1 MQYYR
6 SMAKDKTIYT
16 CTECGGTTPK
26 WLGKCP
32 HCNAWNTLIESIAE
46 APGAGKNRFGAQGLH
61 ASLTASAPVQ
71 ALCDIEASDFERT
84 PTGQDELDRV
94 LGGGIVE
101 GGVVL
106 IGGDPGIGKSTL
118 LLQALD
124 TLQRNWSSEAG
135 QPQGARAPWGGREP
149 HAVGERGGTLYVT
162 GEESGAQVALRA
174 RRLGIDGC
182 KVQVQAETQLEKILA
197 TLDNLQ
203 PRIAVIDSIQTVYSD
218 QLTSAPGSVAQV
230 RECAA
235 HLTRYAKS
243 SGTAIVLV
251 GHVTKEGALAGPRV
265 LEHMVDTVLYFEGDT
280 HSSFRLV
287 RAIKNRFGA
296 VNEIGVFAMTEKG
309 LKGVSNPSAIFL
321 SQHTE
326 PVPGSCVMVT
336 LEGTRPML
344 VEIQAL
350 VDSGGPSPRRLS
362 VGLDRDRLAMHLAV
376 LHRHAGVACMD
387 QDVFVNA
394 VGGVRIT
401 EPAADLAVML
411 AITSSL
417 RGKPLPKGFLAFG
430 EVGLAGEVRPAP
442 RGQERLKEAAKLG
455 FSVAIVPKANA
466 PKKSQN
472 KEFEGLTIHAVERV
486 EEAMGLMRSLQ

>member
-1 MQYYR
+1 
-6 SMAKDKTIYT
+6 MAKEKTIFT
-16 CTECGGTTPK
+16 CSDCGGTSPR

-32 HCNAWNTLIESIAE
+32 HCNAWNTLVEGVADN
-46 APGAGKNRFGAQGLH
+46 AAAGKNRYSSPQF
-61 ASLTASAPVQ
+61 Q
-71 ALCDIEASDFERT
+71 ALASTADVMALSDIDATDTART
-84 PTGQDELDRV
+84 PTGLDELDRV

-124 TLQRNWSSEAG
+124 ALQR
-135 QPQGARAPWGGREP
+135 GGLP
-149 HAVGERGGTLYVT
+149 TLYVT
-162 GEESGAQVALRA
+162 GEESGAQVALRS
-174 RRLGIDGC
+174 RRLGLDGSR
-182 KVQVQAETQLEKILA
+182 VQVLAEIQLEKILA
-197 TLDNLQ
+197 TLQTVQ
-203 PRIAVIDSIQTVYSD
+203 PAIAVIDSIQTVYSD

-235 HLTRYAKS
+235 HLTRAAKAT
-243 SGTAIVLV
+243 GIAIVLV

-321 SQHTE
+321 SQHSE
-326 PVPGSCVMVT
+326 PVPGSVVMVT

-362 VGLDRDRLAMHLAV
+362 VGLDKDRLAMLLAV
-376 LHRHAGVACMD
+376 LHRHAGIACMD

-394 VGGVRIT
+394 VGGVRIS

-411 AITSSL
+411 AISSSL
-417 RGKPLPKGFLAFG
+417 RGKPLPKGFIAFG

-455 FSVAIVPKANA
+455 FSVAVVPKANA
-466 PKKSQN
+466 PKKPI
-472 KEFEGLTIHAVERV
+472 EGLTIHAVERV
-486 EEAMGLMRSLQ
+486 EEAMDVVRGL

>member
-1 MQYYR
+1 VSKQK
-6 SMAKDKTIYT
+6 SVYT
-16 CTECGGTTPK
+16 CSECGGTSPK

-32 HCNAWNTLIESIAE
+32 HCNAWNTLVEGVADGPSKHRYQSLA
-46 APGAGKNRFGAQGLH
+46 GAQ
-61 ASLTASAPVQ
+61 PV
-71 ALCDIEASDFERT
+71 ATLSEIEASDVDRQ
-84 PTGQDELDRV
+84 PTGIDELDRV
-94 LGGGIVE
+94 LGGGIVA

-124 TLQRNWSSEAG
+124 ALSRNM
-135 QPQGARAPWGGREP
+135 RA
-149 HAVGERGGTLYVT
+149 LYVT
-162 GEESGAQVALRA
+162 GEESGAQVALRS
-174 RRLGIDGC
+174 RRLGLDGS
-182 KVQVQAETQLEKILA
+182 QVRVVAEIQLEKITA
-197 TLDNLQ
+197 TIDAEQ
-203 PRIAVIDSIQTVYSD
+203 PAICVIDSIQTVYSE

-235 HLTRYAKS
+235 QLTRVAKS
-243 SGTAIVLV
+243 SGTTIILV

-265 LEHMVDTVLYFEGDT
+265 LEHIVDTVLYFEGDT

-309 LKGVSNPSAIFL
+309 LKGVANPSAIFL
-321 SQHTE
+321 STHGE
-326 PVPGSCVMVT
+326 PVAGSCVLVT
-336 LEGTRPML
+336 LEGTRPLL

-362 VGLDRDRLAMHLAV
+362 VGLDRDRLAMMLAV
-376 LHRHAGVACMD
+376 LHRHAGIACLD

-394 VGGVRIT
+394 VGGVRIS

-411 AITSSL
+411 AIQSSL
-417 RGKPLPKGFLAFG
+417 RGKPLPRGFIAFG

-466 PKKSQN
+466 PKKPI
-472 KEFEGLTIHAVERV
+472 EGLTIHPVERI
-486 EEAMGLMRSLQ
+486 EEAIHLLRELN

>member
-1 MQYYR
+1 
-6 SMAKDKTIYT
+6 MAKEKSIYT
-16 CTECGGTTPK
+16 CTECGGTSPK

-32 HCNAWNTLIESIAE
+32 SCGAWNTLVESVAE
-46 APGAGKNRFGAQGLH
+46 GPAKNRYQTSRAGLNAAQ
-61 ASLTASAPVQ
+61 PVTT
-71 ALCDIEASDFERT
+71 LSDIEASDVDRQ
-84 PTGQDELDRV
+84 PTGIDELDRV
-94 LGGGIVE
+94 LGGGIVS

-124 TLQRNWSSEAG
+124 SLSRTM
-135 QPQGARAPWGGREP
+135 P
-149 HAVGERGGTLYVT
+149 TLYVT
-162 GEESGAQVALRA
+162 GEESGAQVALRS
-174 RRLGIDGC
+174 RRLGLDGS
-182 KVQVQAETQLEKILA
+182 KVRVLAEINLEKITA
-197 TLDNLQ
+197 TIDVER
-203 PRIAVIDSIQTVYSD
+203 PAVCVIDSIQTVYSEE
-218 QLTSAPGSVAQV
+218 LSSAPGSVAQV

-235 HLTRYAKS
+235 QLTRTAKG
-243 SGTAIVLV
+243 SGTTIVLV

-265 LEHMVDTVLYFEGDT
+265 LEHIVDTVLYFEGDT

-309 LKGVSNPSAIFL
+309 LKGVANPSAIFL
-321 SQHTE
+321 STHGD
-326 PVPGSCVMVT
+326 PVAGSCVLVT

-362 VGLDRDRLAMHLAV
+362 VGLERDRLAMMLAV
-376 LHRHAGVACMD
+376 LHRHAGIACFD

-394 VGGVRIT
+394 VGGVRIS

-411 AITSSL
+411 AIQSSL
-417 RGKPLPKGFLAFG
+417 RGKPLPRGFIAFG

-455 FSVAIVPKANA
+455 FSVAVVPKANA
-466 PKKSQN
+466 PKKPI
-472 KEFEGLTIHAVERV
+472 EGLTIHAVERI
-486 EEAMGLMRSLQ
+486 EEAIDLARSL

>member
-1 MQYYR
+1 
-6 SMAKDKTIYT
+6 MAKPKSVYT
-16 CTECGGTTPK
+16 CSDCGGTSPR
-26 WLGKCP
+26 WLGRCP
-32 HCNAWNTLIESIAE
+32 SCGAWNSLVETVAE
-46 APGAGKNRFGAQGLH
+46 PPPSAAKNRFAAL
-61 ASLTASAPVQ
+61 APSAGGV
-71 ALCDIEASDFERT
+71 AVLADIEAQDVERT
-84 PTGQDELDRV
+84 PTALAELDRV

-124 TLQRNWSSEAG
+124 ALQRAG
-135 QPQGARAPWGGREP
+135 SP
-149 HAVGERGGTLYVT
+149 TLYVT

-174 RRLGIDGC
+174 RRLGLGQSQV
-182 KVQVQAETQLEKILA
+182 KVMAEIQLEKILA
-197 TLDNLQ
+197 ALAAEQ
-203 PRIAVIDSIQTVYSD
+203 PAIAVIDSIQTVYSE
-218 QLTSAPGSVAQV
+218 QLSSAPGSVAQV

-235 HLTRYAKS
+235 HLTRAAKA
-243 SGTAIVLV
+243 SGTAVMLV

-296 VNEIGVFAMTEKG
+296 VNEIGVFAMTERG
-309 LKGVSNPSAIFL
+309 LRGVANPSAIFL
-321 SQHTE
+321 SQHAE
-326 PVPGSCVMVT
+326 PVPGSCVLVT

-350 VDSGGPSPRRLS
+350 VDGGGPSPRRLS
-362 VGLDRDRLAMHLAV
+362 VGLDRDRLAMLLAV
-376 LHRHAGVACMD
+376 LHRHAGVASYD

-394 VGGVRIT
+394 VGGVRIS
-401 EPAADLAVML
+401 EPAADLAVLL
-411 AITSSL
+411 AISSSL
-417 RGKPLPKGFLAFG
+417 RGRPLPRGFIAFG

-455 FSVAIVPKANA
+455 FSIAVVPKANA
-466 PKKSQN
+466 PKTPP
-472 KEFEGLTIHAVERV
+472 EGLSVVAVERV
-486 EEAMGLMRSLQ
+486 SEAIDWARGA

>member
-1 MQYYR
+1 
-6 SMAKDKTIYT
+6 MAKDKTIYT
-16 CTECGGTTPK
+16 CNDCGGTSPK

-32 HCNAWNTLIESIAE
+32 HCNAWNTLVESVAE
-46 APGAGKNRFGAQGLH
+46 SNAPVKNRYSSQFQPLAK
-61 ASLTASAPVQ
+61 ASEVTTLA
-71 ALCDIEASDFERT
+71 DIDATDMART
-84 PTGQDELDRV
+84 PTGHEELDRV

-124 TLQRNWSSEAG
+124 SMQRRMDARLSDAG
-135 QPQGARAPWGGREP
+135 PPQGAKAPSGGSDP
-149 HAVGERGGTLYVT
+149 HAVGQRGGTLYVT
-162 GEESGAQVALRA
+162 GEESGAQIALRS
-174 RRLGIDGC
+174 RRLGLDGSQ
-182 KVQVQAETQLEKILA
+182 VQVLAEIQLEKILA
-197 TLDNLQ
+197 TLDHIR
-203 PRIAVIDSIQTVYSD
+203 PTIAVIDSIQTVYSD

-235 HLTRYAKS
+235 HLTRAAKA
-243 SGTAIVLV
+243 SGVCIVLV

-321 SQHTE
+321 SQHSE

-336 LEGTRPML
+336 LEGTRPLL

-362 VGLDRDRLAMHLAV
+362 VGLDRDRLAMLLAV

-394 VGGVRIT
+394 VGGVRIS

-411 AITSSL
+411 AIASSL
-417 RGKPLPKGFLAFG
+417 RGKALPKGFIAFG

-455 FSVAIVPKANA
+455 FTVAIVPKANA
-466 PKKSQN
+466 PKKN
-472 KEFEGLTIHAVERV
+472 DKAFEGLTIHAVERI
-486 EEAMGLMRSLQ
+486 EEALNLVRSLG

>member
-1 MQYYR
+1 M
-6 SMAKDKTIYT
+6 MAKDRSIYT
-16 CTECGGTTPK
+16 CTECGGTSPK

-32 HCNAWNTLIESIAE
+32 GCGAWNTLVESIAE
-46 APGAGKNRFGAQGLH
+46 APSKNRYQ
-61 ASLTASAPVQ
+61 SLAKVQPV
-71 ALCDIEASDFERT
+71 ATLSEIEASDVDRQ
-84 PTGQDELDRV
+84 PTGIDELDRV
-94 LGGGIVE
+94 LGGGIVA

-124 TLQRNWSSEAG
+124 SLSRTMPA
-135 QPQGARAPWGGREP
+135 
-149 HAVGERGGTLYVT
+149 LYVT
-162 GEESGAQVALRA
+162 GEESGAQVALRS
-174 RRLGIDGC
+174 RRLGLDGSR
-182 KVQVQAETQLEKILA
+182 VRVLAEINLEKISA
-197 TLDNLQ
+197 TIDAER
-203 PRIAVIDSIQTVYSD
+203 PAVCVIDSIQTVYSE
-218 QLTSAPGSVAQV
+218 QLSSAPGSVAQV

-235 HLTRYAKS
+235 QLTRTAKG
-243 SGTAIVLV
+243 SGTTIVLV

-265 LEHMVDTVLYFEGDT
+265 LEHIVDTVLYFEGDT

-309 LKGVSNPSAIFL
+309 LKGVANPSAIFL
-321 SQHTE
+321 STHGE
-326 PVPGSCVMVT
+326 PVAGSCVLVT

-362 VGLDRDRLAMHLAV
+362 VGLERDRLAMMLAV
-376 LHRHAGVACMD
+376 MHRHAGIACLD

-394 VGGVRIT
+394 VGGVRIS

-411 AITSSL
+411 AIQSSL
-417 RGKPLPKGFLAFG
+417 RGKPLPRGFIAFG

-455 FSVAIVPKANA
+455 FSVAVVPKANA
-466 PKKSQN
+466 PKKPV
-472 KEFEGLTIHAVERV
+472 EGLTIHPVERI
-486 EEAMGLMRSLQ
+486 EQAIDLARSL